1 MVFVKAISTV
11 RPADKDTTSSK
22 KYNYIRR
29 NIVEQTIEE
38 EGEQRTIF
46 SYEEARIRKED
57 WGTFQELTQQRADI
71 DYLLM
76 LSGED

>member
-46 SYEEARIRKED
+46 SYEEARVRKED

-76 LSGED
+76 ITEEE